1 MIRVRPVSAVPSRSP
16 ALRYVAG
23 SCIALSIAWVPD
35 LSAQALPFQAALD
48 ADGTQRVTIVGGS
61 YFFKP
66 DRVLAKAGRPLDL
79 IVRME
84 EGIVPHRF
92 VLEGPDGKPVADIEL
107 AATPKTLRVEL
118 PPGQYP
124 FTCPNR
130 LLMFKS
136 HRERGMSGM
145 LEIRE

>member
-1 MIRVRPVSAVPSRSP
+1 MTCAPPASASSLRIPASNPLVRAGL
-16 ALRYVAG
+16 ALVLSWAA
-23 SCIALSIAWVPD
+23 ALA
-35 LSAQALPFQAALD
+35 AQAPGVQASVD
-48 ADGTQRVTIVGGS
+48 AHGIQRVTIVGGS
-61 YFFKP
+61 YFFRP
-66 DRVLAKAGRPLDL
+66 ARVTAKAGQPLDL
-79 IVRME
+79 TVSME

-92 VLEGPDGKPVADIEL
+92 VLEDPGGKPVADIEL
-107 AATPKTLRVEL
+107 AAAPKTLRLVL
-118 PPGQYP
+118 APGDYP

>member
-1 MIRVRPVSAVPSRSP
+1 MRPVSAVPSRSP
-16 ALRYVAG
+16 ALRFVAG

-35 LSAQALPFQAALD
+35 LSAQALSFQAALD

-92 VLEGPDGKPVADIEL
+92 VLEGPDGKPLADIEL

-118 PPGQYP
+118 PPGQYL

>member
-1 MIRVRPVSAVPSRSP
+1 MTRVRLVSASSPRVPASKRFP
-16 ALRYVAG
+16 RA
-23 SCIALSIAWVPD
+23 CIALALVCATN
-35 LSAQALPFQAALD
+35 LSARTPAVEAKVD
-48 ADGTQRVTIVGGS
+48 ADGTQRLTIVGGS

-66 DRVLAKAGRPLDL
+66 AHVHAKAGQPLEL

-92 VLEGPDGKPVADIEL
+92 VLEGSDGKPAADIEL
-107 AATPKTLRVEL
+107 SAMPKTLRLDL
-118 PPGQYP
+118 PPGQYS

-136 HRERGMSGM
+136 HRERGMSGI
-145 LEIRE
+145 LEIRD

>member
-1 MIRVRPVSAVPSRSP
+1 MTRVQIISASSSRPPASNPFSRT
-16 ALRYVAG
+16 
-23 SCIALSIAWVPD
+23 CIALVLVWATN
-35 LSAQALPFQAALD
+35 LSARTPADEATVD
-48 ADGTQRVTIVGGS
+48 ADGTQRLTIVGGS

-66 DRVLAKAGRPLDL
+66 EHVLAKAGKPLEL

-92 VLEGPDGKPVADIEL
+92 VLEGPDGKPAADIEL
-107 AATPKTLRVEL
+107 STMPKNLRIDL
-118 PPGQYP
+118 PPGQYS
-124 FTCPNR
+124 FACPNR

-136 HRERGMSGM
+136 HRERGMSGI